1 MSNLIASTSIFWF
14 QLEQLVRDMQDDERG
29 VPVRSQKMFLTSIP
43 AAFMGETSSSVVNL
57 VGIVLYVDL
66 RLSYTTIVVFWNMND
81 EITL

>member
-1 MSNLIASTSIFWF
+1 MSNLIALTPIFCF